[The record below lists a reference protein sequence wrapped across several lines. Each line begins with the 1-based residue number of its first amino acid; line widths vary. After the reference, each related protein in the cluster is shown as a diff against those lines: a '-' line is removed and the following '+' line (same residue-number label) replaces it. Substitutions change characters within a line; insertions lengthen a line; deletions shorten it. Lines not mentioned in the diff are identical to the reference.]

1 VGSYEA
7 NAWGLFDMH
16 GNVNQWCKDWYD
28 QDYYHNSAKTDPTG
42 PGNGQ
47 SRVMRGGAWYTK
59 AGLCRAASRNPND
72 PESRQ
77 PHRGFRVVVRL
88 REKTPQ

>member
-1 VGSYEA
+1 
-7 NAWGLFDMH
+7 MH

-28 QDYYHNSAKTDPTG
+28 KDYYHNSANTDPAG

-47 SRVMRGGAWYTK
+47 SRVMRGGAWYAKT
-59 AGLCRAASRNPND
+59 GLCRAASRNPND